1 MTSMDSTSPA
11 DLQARNRAALAAV
24 NERRDEFYEGI
35 LGLERAIAAPA
46 GDDAVAWAS
55 ATAVAVEGMRQ
66 VLDDHIRETEAPGSF
81 YDDVIEHSPH
91 LVNAA
96 HRLQAEHPPLAAS
109 VEALAL
115 ELKAVNDDDGVE
127 STRHDAL
134 ELITALL
141 QHRHRGAELVYDAY
155 NVDVAPGD

>member
-1 MTSMDSTSPA
+1 MDV
-11 DLQARNRAALAAV
+11 QERNRAALAAV

-35 LGLERAIAAPA
+35 LELERAMAAPA
-46 GDDAVAWAS
+46 GDDAAAWAAAS
-55 ATAVAVEGMRQ
+55 ARAVDDLQR

-109 VEALAL
+109 IESLAL
-115 ELKAVNDDDGVE
+115 ELKTVSDDDGVE
-127 STRHDAL
+127 ALRQDAL
-134 ELITALL
+134 ELIKALL

>member
-1 MTSMDSTSPA
+1 M

-24 NERRDEFYEGI
+24 TERRDEFYEGI
-35 LGLERAIAAPA
+35 LELERAMAAPA
-46 GDDAVAWAS
+46 GDDAGAWAAAS
-55 ATAVAVEGMRQ
+55 ASAVEDMQR

-96 HRLQAEHPPLAAS
+96 HRLQAEHPPLAGR
-109 VEALAL
+109 VESLAL
-115 ELKAVNDDDGVE
+115 ELKTVSDDDGVE
-127 STRHDAL
+127 ATREDAV
-134 ELITALL
+134 ELIKALL
-141 QHRHRGAELVYDAY
+141 LHRHRGAELVYDAY

>member
-1 MTSMDSTSPA
+1 MATNSPTE
-11 DLQARNRAALAAV
+11 LQERNRAALAAV

-46 GDDAVAWAS
+46 GDDAAAWAA
-55 ATAVAVEGMRQ
+55 ATAAAVEAMRH

-81 YDDVIEHSPH
+81 YDDVIQHSPH

-96 HRLQAEHPPLAAS
+96 HRLQAEHPPLAAR
-109 VEALAL
+109 VEGLAL
-115 ELKAVNDDDGVE
+115 ELATVTDDAGVD
-127 STRHDAL
+127 STRQDAL
-134 ELITALL
+134 ELIKALL
-141 QHRHRGAELVYDAY
+141 QHRHRGSELVYDAY